1 MISCIEHP
9 SPVGTLLIAATDN
22 GICGIYFE
30 EHKHFKGK
38 DGWTKPIAQS
48 PAAKHLSE
56 TAKQLDEYFAG
67 KRIEFDVALDLS
79 GTPFQRS
86 VWDEL
91 VTIPFGKSISY
102 AQHAQKLG
110 NPKALRAVGSAIG
123 KNPVSIIVPCH
134 RVIGSSGAI
143 TGYAGGVDRKRF
155 LLGLEGIDLNA

>member
-1 MISCIEHP
+1 MISYIEHP
-9 SPVGTLLIAATDN
+9 SPVGTLLIAATDA

-38 DGWTKPIAQS
+38 DGWIEPVPQS
-48 PAAKHLSE
+48 SASKHLTE

-67 KRIEFDVALDLS
+67 KRVEFDVALDLS
-79 GTPFQRS
+79 GTTFQRS

-91 VTIPFGKSISY
+91 SRIPFGKSVSY

-123 KNPVSIIVPCH
+123 KNPISIIVPCH
-134 RVIGSSGAI
+134 RVIGTSGAI
-143 TGYAGGVDRKRF
+143 TGYAGGLERKQF
-155 LLGLEGIDLNA
+155 LLTLEGIKLL